1 MLNKSTHF
9 IFDGEKVVISPDLRS
24 IVGFLQEIE
33 LEVETILG
41 FDKKLES
48 VRKECAEILN
58 FTGLL
63 LEKIKNNNISLAG
76 LSLPNDP
83 STLNDKLM
91 ITRPIRSEMIVL
103 FAYLETLLCLNIAY
117 DNKNSDEKF
126 LICQAM
132 NQKVVSSFL
141 ENFCLNKENE

>member
-9 IFDGEKVVISPDLRS
+9 IFDGEKVTISPDLRP
-24 IVGFLQEIE
+24 IVNFLQEIE
-33 LEVETILG
+33 AEVETILG
-41 FDKKLES
+41 FDKKLEAI
-48 VRKECAEILN
+48 RKQCTEIVN
-58 FTGLL
+58 FTALL

-76 LSLPNDP
+76 LSLPKNP

-103 FAYLETLLCLNIAY
+103 FAYLETLLCLYIAY

-126 LICQAM
+126 LIHQAM
-132 NQKVVSSFL
+132 NQDVVKYFL